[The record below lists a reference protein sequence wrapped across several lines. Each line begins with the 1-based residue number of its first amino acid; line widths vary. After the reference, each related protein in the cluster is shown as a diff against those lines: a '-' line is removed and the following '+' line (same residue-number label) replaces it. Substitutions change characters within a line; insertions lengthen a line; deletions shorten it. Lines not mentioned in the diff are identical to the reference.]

1 MAHRDRKVHRK
12 RGQKTSGWGGRQK
25 HRGAGHRG
33 GVGMAGTSN
42 HRWVWITK
50 YDPSHFLSI
59 GFTRHKSLIKNI
71 NAVNAGFLS
80 EKIEELSKNGIVK
93 EDGGKFNIN
102 LTELGFDKLLGSGKV
117 SHPLVITVSSCSK
130 LAKQKVEA
138 AGGSIVF
145 YTESELEGAVSGE
158 AAAAEALED

>member
-1 MAHRDRKVHRK
+1 
-12 RGQKTSGWGGRQK
+12 
-25 HRGAGHRG
+25 
-33 GVGMAGTSN
+33 MAGTSN